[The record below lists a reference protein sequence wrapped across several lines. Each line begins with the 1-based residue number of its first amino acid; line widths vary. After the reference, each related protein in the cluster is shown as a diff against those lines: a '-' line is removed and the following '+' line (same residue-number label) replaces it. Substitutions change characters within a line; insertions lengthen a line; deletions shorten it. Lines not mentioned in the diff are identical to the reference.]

1 VVKEAKMFFSKIK
14 ENLKKTKENLDIKI
28 SNVFANNK
36 DIDKVIDELEET
48 LILSDV
54 GINTSVKICD
64 NLRQELKKQ
73 IDKSENAIKELLK
86 KEMEKILLSSSEDS
100 NSYSLDEKQVI
111 LIVGVNGVGKTTSI
125 GKIANLYKKQG
136 KKVLLA
142 AADTFRAGAVE
153 QLEIWA
159 KRTNCDICS
168 GKEGQDPAS
177 VVFDA
182 ATKFKNEDYDILICD
197 TAGRLHNKTNLMNEL
212 EKINRIIDKNL
223 EGIKKEVLIVLDS
236 TTGQNGA
243 IQVKSFY
250 EKTSLNGII
259 LTKLDSTA
267 KGGVVFSIVS
277 ELNLPIKYIGVGEQI
292 DDIEIFN
299 PKEFVEAII

>member
-1 VVKEAKMFFSKIK
+1 MFFSKIK

-100 NSYSLDEKQVI
+100 NSYSSDEKQVI

-125 GKIANLYKKQG
+125 GKIANLYKKEG

-212 EKINRIIDKNL
+212 EKLNRIIDKNL

>member
-1 VVKEAKMFFSKIK
+1 MFFSKIK

-73 IDKSENAIKELLK
+73 VDKSENAIKELLK

-100 NSYSLDEKQVI
+100 NSYSSDEKQVI

-250 EKTSLNGII
+250 EKTSLNGIM

-267 KGGVVFSIVS
+267 KGGVIFSIVS

>member
-1 VVKEAKMFFSKIK
+1 MFFSKIK

-73 IDKSENAIKELLK
+73 VDKSESAIKELLK
-86 KEMEKILLSSSEDS
+86 KEMEKILLSSGNDS
-100 NSYSLDEKQVI
+100 NNYSLDEKQVI

-250 EKTSLNGII
+250 KKTSLNGII

>member
-1 VVKEAKMFFSKIK
+1 MFFSKIK

-73 IDKSENAIKELLK
+73 VDKSENAIKELLK
-86 KEMEKILLSSSEDS
+86 KEMEKILLSSGNDS
-100 NSYSLDEKQVI
+100 DNYSLDEKQVI

-250 EKTSLNGII
+250 EKTNLNGII

>member
-1 VVKEAKMFFSKIK
+1 MFFSKIK

-73 IDKSENAIKELLK
+73 VDKSENAIKELLK
-86 KEMEKILLSSSEDS
+86 KEMEKILLSSGNDS
-100 NSYSLDEKQVI
+100 DDYSLDEKQVI

-250 EKTSLNGII
+250 KKTSLNGII

>member
-1 VVKEAKMFFSKIK
+1 MFFSKIK

-100 NSYSLDEKQVI
+100 NSYSSAEKQVI

>member
-1 VVKEAKMFFSKIK
+1 MFFSKIK

-73 IDKSENAIKELLK
+73 VDKSESAIKELLK

-100 NSYSLDEKQVI
+100 NSYSSDEKQVI

-250 EKTSLNGII
+250 KKTSLNGII

>member
-1 VVKEAKMFFSKIK
+1 MFFSKIK

-73 IDKSENAIKELLK
+73 VDKSENAIKELLK

-100 NSYSLDEKQVI
+100 NNYSLDEKQVI

-125 GKIANLYKKQG
+125 GKIANLYKKQE

-250 EKTSLNGII
+250 EKTNLNGII

>member
-1 VVKEAKMFFSKIK
+1 MFFSKIK

-100 NSYSLDEKQVI
+100 NSYSSDEKQVI

-125 GKIANLYKKQG
+125 GKIANLYKKEG

-153 QLEIWA
+153 QLEIWS

-250 EKTSLNGII
+250 KKTSLNGII

>member
-1 VVKEAKMFFSKIK
+1 
-14 ENLKKTKENLDIKI
+14 
-28 SNVFANNK
+28 
-36 DIDKVIDELEET
+36 
-48 LILSDV
+48 
-54 GINTSVKICD
+54 
-64 NLRQELKKQ
+64 
-73 IDKSENAIKELLK
+73 
-86 KEMEKILLSSSEDS
+86 
-100 NSYSLDEKQVI
+100 
-111 LIVGVNGVGKTTSI
+111 
-125 GKIANLYKKQG
+125 
-136 KKVLLA
+136 
-142 AADTFRAGAVE
+142 
-153 QLEIWA
+153 
-159 KRTNCDICS
+159 
-168 GKEGQDPAS
+168 
-177 VVFDA
+177 
-182 ATKFKNEDYDILICD
+182 
-197 TAGRLHNKTNLMNEL
+197 MNEL

>member
-1 VVKEAKMFFSKIK
+1 MFFSKIK

-73 IDKSENAIKELLK
+73 VDKSENAIKELLK
-86 KEMEKILLSSSEDS
+86 KEMEKILLSSGNDS
-100 NSYSLDEKQVI
+100 DNYSLDEKQVI

-125 GKIANLYKKQG
+125 GKIANLYKKQE

>member
-1 VVKEAKMFFSKIK
+1 MFFSKIK

-73 IDKSENAIKELLK
+73 VDKSESAIKELLK
-86 KEMEKILLSSSEDS
+86 KEMEKILLSSGNDS
-100 NSYSLDEKQVI
+100 DNYSLDEKQVI

-250 EKTSLNGII
+250 KKTSLNGII

>member
-1 VVKEAKMFFSKIK
+1 MFFSKIK

-100 NSYSLDEKQVI
+100 NSYSSDEKQVI

-125 GKIANLYKKQG
+125 GKIANLYKKEG

>member
-1 VVKEAKMFFSKIK
+1 MFFSKIK

-73 IDKSENAIKELLK
+73 VDKSENAIKELLK
-86 KEMEKILLSSSEDS
+86 KEMEKILLSSGNDS
-100 NSYSLDEKQVI
+100 DNYSLDEKQVI

-125 GKIANLYKKQG
+125 GKIANLYKKEG

-182 ATKFKNEDYDILICD
+182 ATKFKNEDYDVLICD

-277 ELNLPIKYIGVGEQI
+277 ELNLPIKYIGIGEQI

>member
-1 VVKEAKMFFSKIK
+1 MFFSKIK

-73 IDKSENAIKELLK
+73 VDKSESAIKELLK
-86 KEMEKILLSSSEDS
+86 KEMEKILLSSGNDS
-100 NSYSLDEKQVI
+100 NNYSLDEKQVI

-277 ELNLPIKYIGVGEQI
+277 ELNLPIKYIGIGEQI

>member
-1 VVKEAKMFFSKIK
+1 MFFSKIK

-100 NSYSLDEKQVI
+100 NSYSSDEKQVI

-142 AADTFRAGAVE
+142 AADTFRAGALE

>member
-1 VVKEAKMFFSKIK
+1 MFFSKIK

-73 IDKSENAIKELLK
+73 VDKSENAIKELLK
-86 KEMEKILLSSSEDS
+86 KEMEKILLSSGNDS
-100 NSYSLDEKQVI
+100 DNYSLDEKQVI

-125 GKIANLYKKQG
+125 GKIANLYKKEG

-250 EKTSLNGII
+250 EKTSLNGIM

-267 KGGVVFSIVS
+267 KGGVIFSIVS

>member
-1 VVKEAKMFFSKIK
+1 MFFSKIK

-73 IDKSENAIKELLK
+73 VDKSENAIKELLK
-86 KEMEKILLSSSEDS
+86 KEMEKILLSSGNDS
-100 NSYSLDEKQVI
+100 DNYSLDEKQVI